1 MEMKRLTVA
10 EVHAMSV
17 AELGLDSDFVDLTA
31 VEAIAAALRRAGSI
45 VCPCSPKTLVQSVV
59 EPMRELVDELAIVR
73 VLVTE
78 TLETMVGLGDFL
90 EYREIDETASRPA
103 TLLYAAPV
111 RFVSRE
117 SGSAILIGI
126 STNESQPM
134 PPELISQIDH
144 VNHLRRLNA
153 NGGEDVGDRLRRL
166 GFIEISYERWLRGP
180 ERESPDE
187 HLARLNLLL
196 DSAQPSGIVDGLS
209 ILDKERPVRYYRGRW
224 ITPRS
229 ESGRFVARRSQLYGS
244 DLWSYVEM
252 RDGRPEKF
260 VDLPLRESRWRGC
273 DEAWRLQ
280 MAIDANRGEPQRFRL
295 TFGPNNTR
303 VMQFFGPVP
312 MWGQRRLDSIGIP
325 VSSPGCLFA
334 YRFSANEVI
343 EEARFVRE
351 ELWLGEL
358 HDTD

>member
-1 MEMKRLTVA
+1 MKRLSVA

-31 VEAIAAALRRAGSI
+31 VESLAAALRRAGSI
-45 VCPCSPKTLVQSVV
+45 LCPCSPKTLVQSVV
-59 EPMRELVDELAIVR
+59 EPMRVLVDDLAAVR

-78 TLETMVGLGDFL
+78 TLETMVGHGDFL

-126 STNESQPM
+126 LANESQPM
-134 PPELISQIDH
+134 PPELTSRIDH

-153 NGGEDVGDRLRRL
+153 NFGEDVGDRLRQL
-166 GFIEISYERWLRGP
+166 GVMEISYESWLRGP
-180 ERESPDE
+180 ERESPDK
-187 HLARLNLLL
+187 HLARLNRLL
-196 DSAQPSGIVDGLS
+196 DSAPPSGKVDGLS
-209 ILDKERPVRYYRGRW
+209 ILDWERPVRYYRGRW

-229 ESGRFVARRSQLYGS
+229 ESGRFVARRSQVYGA
-244 DLWSYVEM
+244 DLWSYLEM
-252 RDGRPEKF
+252 RDGRPEKL
-260 VDLPLRESRWRGC
+260 VDLPFRESRWRGC

-280 MAIDANRGEPQRFRL
+280 MAIDAKRGDPQRFRL
-295 TFGPNNTR
+295 RFGPNDSR
-303 VMQFFGPVP
+303 VMQFFSPVP
-312 MWGQRRLDSIGIP
+312 MWAQRRLDSIGIP

-334 YRFSANEVI
+334 YRFSASEIVEEVRFMQ
-343 EEARFVRE
+343 EA
-351 ELWLGEL
+351 LWLDEL